1 MVQGKDYKPLIIH
14 KLLLHEIAMKNSLC
28 HFTVYLPC
36 MFAALSG
43 QRPYRNV
50 YIFHQMKHTL
60 IFKWGRKCDNKS
72 DTHLV
77 NQCPKSGRWAH
88 WTPVWFKDRSSRQ
101 QIRMTHGVAKLI
113 HLSEPFMNSD
123 EEVALPSFELL
134 AAGMSIFLHSQVS
147 PILSKFCFKLVLYW
161 GSHSFRRK

>member
-50 YIFHQMKHTL
+50 YIYHQMKHTL
-60 IFKWGRKCDNKS
+60 NEAESVTI
-72 DTHLV
+72 
-77 NQCPKSGRWAH
+77 NQIPTLSISVQSLADEPTG
-88 WTPVWFKDRSSRQ
+88 
-101 QIRMTHGVAKLI
+101 
-113 HLSEPFMNSD
+113 HLSDSRIE
-123 EEVALPSFELL
+123 
-134 AAGMSIFLHSQVS
+134 AAD
-147 PILSKFCFKLVLYW
+147 SK
-161 GSHSFRRK
+161 